1 MFTFFRDRI
10 VNITVQCDKCYPGVI
25 NKALKKCKGLSLENF
40 QKASQKKGYLILV
53 SRMNRSSSKGKLGK
67 SIPKCTTCAET
78 KKKLREMGLKREART
93 R

>member
-40 QKASQKKGYLILV
+40 QQASQKKGYLILV